1 MATNAT
7 SESKALDKLLSAAQ
21 LPPQALEDLK
31 AQFSQSALL
40 LGAGWHGPTDIK
52 TLIGLEGQF
61 LWPEDIFNVGTIRFT
76 FDPDKIGSDGR
87 YQLTRGWSVA
97 EEGQFHCVPNNPAI
111 GFAAIGLMPD
121 VGEPRVF
128 VVNGMTTDNEWKIY
142 VALLN
147 KLGPNGPTLPPF
159 SAVRIS

>member
-1 MATNAT
+1 MATNSS
-7 SESKALDKLLSAAQ
+7 SESKALDKLLGATQ
-21 LPPQALEDLK
+21 LPARALDDLK

-52 TLIGLEGQF
+52 TLVGLEGQF

-76 FDPDKIGSDGR
+76 FDPDKIGSDGS

-111 GFAAIGLMPD
+111 GFAAIGLMPT
-121 VGEPRVF
+121 VGEPRTF
-128 VVNGMTTDNEWKIY
+128 VVSGMTTDTEWKIY

-147 KLGPNGPTLPPF
+147 KLGPSGPTQPPF

>member
-1 MATNAT
+1 MASAASLET
-7 SESKALDKLLSAAQ
+7 KALDDLLRTAKLPAPAQ
-21 LPPQALEDLK
+21 GLLK
-31 AQFSQSALL
+31 DQFSQSALL

-52 TLIGLEGQF
+52 TLVGLEGQF

-76 FDPDKIGSDGR
+76 FDLDKIGYEGR

-111 GFAAIGLMPD
+111 GFAAIGLLPD
-121 VGEPRVF
+121 GGQPRAF
-128 VVNGMTTDNEWKIY
+128 VVSGMATDNEWKIY

-147 KLGPNGPTLPPF
+147 KLGDNGPVQPPF
-159 SAVRIS
+159 SAVRIG